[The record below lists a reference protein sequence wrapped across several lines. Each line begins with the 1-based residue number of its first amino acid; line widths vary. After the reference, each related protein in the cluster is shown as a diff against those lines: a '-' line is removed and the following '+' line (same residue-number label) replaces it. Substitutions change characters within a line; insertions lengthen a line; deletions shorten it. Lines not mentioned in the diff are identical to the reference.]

1 MRKIDNL
8 TKYMEL
14 KGLNDNRVT
23 IECGLSQGLLNQARS
38 GKSDLGSK
46 TIEKI
51 LITYQDLSRTFLL
64 TGEGSMLKPQSTA
77 INQTNVHGNN
87 TIQQGN
93 IYGIP
98 YDNQTCEDVD
108 DAHCLDCGSSNV
120 CYSCPEPLGAPV
132 LPVSLNNAPELD
144 LLDYVQHNK
153 TVEQS
158 NIHVGGVTIDM
169 FMFVRDSA
177 LEPRYC
183 PGDLVALKAYP
194 QGEENPIPGKIYAVD
209 TKSNGMCLRILRN
222 DDDRLNEGDYVARS
236 FNPDKYPDYIIRK
249 KDIIRIFKKVF
260 TVKF

>member
-1 MRKIDNL
+1 MV
-8 TKYMEL
+8 L

-23 IECGLSQGLLNQARS
+23 IECGLSQGLLHQARS
-38 GKSDLGSK
+38 GKSDLGNK
-46 TIEKI
+46 TIDKI
-51 LITYQDLSRTFLL
+51 LNIYQDLSRSFLL
-64 TGEGSMLKPQSTA
+64 TGEEPMLKPQPTTIS
-77 INQTNVHGNN
+77 QTNVHGNN

-108 DAHCLDCGSSNV
+108 DAHCLDCGSTNV
-120 CYSCPEPLGAPV
+120 CYSCPELTGAPV

-144 LLDYVQHNK
+144 LLEYVQHNK

-158 NIHVGGVTIDM
+158 NIVVGGVTIDM

-183 PGDLVALKAYP
+183 PGDLIALKAYP
-194 QGEENPIPGKIYAVD
+194 QGQENPIPGKIYAVD

-222 DDDRLNEGDYVARS
+222 DDSRLNEGDYVARS

-249 KDIIRIFKKVF
+249 ADIIRIFKKIF
-260 TVKF
+260 AVKF